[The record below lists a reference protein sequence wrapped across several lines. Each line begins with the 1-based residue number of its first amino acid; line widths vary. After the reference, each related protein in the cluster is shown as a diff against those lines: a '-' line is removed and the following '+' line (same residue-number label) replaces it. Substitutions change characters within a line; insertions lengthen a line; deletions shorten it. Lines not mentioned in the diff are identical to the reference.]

1 MNDLNFLLHR
11 INQPRTTHIE
21 ADRLENAAA
30 ITLFTV
36 LALIVLA
43 ELL

>member
-11 INQPRTTHIE
+11 INQPKNHLET
-21 ADRLENAAA
+21 DRLENAAA
-30 ITLFTV
+30 ATLFTV